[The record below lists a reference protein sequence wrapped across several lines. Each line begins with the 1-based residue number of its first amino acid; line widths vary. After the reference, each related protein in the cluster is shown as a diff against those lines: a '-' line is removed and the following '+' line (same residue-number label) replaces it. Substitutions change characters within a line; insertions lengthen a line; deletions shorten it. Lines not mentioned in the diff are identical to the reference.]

1 MTLLKTICRSYLI
14 RLWLFSIPVQAALIA
29 QLSPLSE
36 SASDD
41 SSNEFYDPEPMYCEV
56 FHPEECEELYQVD
69 SCVGEMD
76 SCIQLYEPEVEYFD
90 DGLRYYDSTTGG
102 FYPDALFSERPLDS
116 DELRY
121 YDHRAAKYYPPV
133 HLDDVPYYEPPT
145 RNIQS
150 TPGPKLH
157 LNGGGE
163 RAPRSEERSHM
174 GPPREIQAGS
184 VTDAGDLR
192 LPPEQAEGR
201 VSNESPSS
209 PISNEVLNNNRES
222 SAIAPQKVQHQS
234 SVETPE
240 NSLPQGNIQSAPQNS
255 PITKEMGM
263 GQLGSSGSMNLTL
276 SNDYEDRKEAN
287 KAEFLSRMRA
297 TIPPHNPKDLEIE
310 DDSIA
315 QIELP
320 ATRQQRQGQIQSPPE
335 QRPMQVIAPN
345 TPLSP
350 NSPFSGILKDA
361 SAKPNPRTIKDI
373 TISFEDVPIIEYIRY
388 ISKIAGR
395 NFVFNEEDLQ
405 FNVTV
410 VSEQMES
417 IETLMSSLL
426 QELQIRDLYLLEQAN
441 NLIIHRNP
449 RVRAPAR
456 IVSGGTEPTSG
467 APSELVTRI
476 FRLKTLDP
484 QRASEIIRPLLS
496 ADAFVEVLRDT
507 NKLIITDLVANVN
520 KIAQLIDTLDA
531 PNSGVQIGQYVVRK
545 AFVDSL
551 VDLATKI
558 LQPIAQGNPF
568 ILVPHKTSNS
578 IYIVSNEYIVQKTLA
593 ILQNLDVQES
603 KTNVRSLDELSA
615 KNVQGL
621 TSQGTFEKRRVGSV
635 AGGVTPG
642 VVGYAGAPP
651 VGEEEAAA
659 PTTAVQPGAVVY
671 TGQPP
676 FIPGQPGFPPGYE
689 GTPEQGVYY
698 PPGYQPRPGYL
709 PSGMIQSEG
718 RLMTAQG
725 EAGGFYPGLGD
736 QYRYTGTDI
745 SGGAGRLSSEGY
757 LRGVPAEAFP
767 YGSIQS
773 GGMVPMLEEGRDFL
787 PGAISSAPQ
796 WLKGLPLG
804 QIAPRYFYVYR
815 LKYRRGDE
823 IEVALR
829 HIANDLIISGIA
841 HPELVAAINSGKWDP
856 IDNSLSFIGTSRALK
871 KLEEFIE
878 EIDVALRQVF
888 VEMLIL
894 ETDIADS
901 LQFGVDW
908 ITSFG
913 GGPTN
918 GNQAFQSGTT
928 NPLAQAISSTINL
941 ATTPPTVPFFSPAN
955 LPIPGYAAAII
966 GTHLTHNGTRF
977 STIGALV
984 KAVHLNSK
992 INIVLNPKIVTED
1005 NNTAEVFVG
1014 SVDRYKSQSIT
1025 NSNNSDSLVTNNFQ
1039 FIDVGTTLRVT
1050 PLIGNNGMVTLEIVE
1065 ERSTPNPAANVP
1077 DTNNQNDFAL
1087 IPVISKD
1094 RTVTQVHIPNGCFAI
1109 LSGLLSSNT
1118 LRSTNQIPCLGG
1130 IPIIGG
1136 FCKSKD
1142 NEDNK
1147 LNVMIFVRP
1156 KIIESD
1162 DDLEEMTKRQ
1172 QDVWCEKQKIHRNW
1186 NFEIDETL
1194 DQLNIKPTDPD
1205 EIGCAGC
1212 NQ

>member
-1 MTLLKTICRSYLI
+1 MTLLKPICRSYLL
-14 RLWLFSIPVQAALIA
+14 RLWLFSIPYQAALIA
-29 QLSPLSE
+29 QLSPLPDC
-36 SASDD
+36 ASGD
-41 SSNEFYDPEPMYCEV
+41 SSDEFYDPEPICCE
-56 FHPEECEELYQVD
+56 FSHPEDCEIQYEVD
-69 SCVGEMD
+69 SYVQEIDGCGPF
-76 SCIQLYEPEVEYFD
+76 YEPEVEYFD
-90 DGLRYYDSTTGG
+90 DGLRYYDPTTGS
-102 FYPDALFSERPLDS
+102 FYPHSFFSERPLDS

-121 YDHRAAKYYPPV
+121 FDHRAAEEKRKYYPSV
-133 HLDDVPYYEPPT
+133 NLDDIPYYET
-145 RNIQS
+145 RTERTQS
-150 TPGPKLH
+150 AQRPQPQR
-157 LNGGGE
+157 NE
-163 RAPRSEERSHM
+163 RNETARSLVETHRDV
-174 GPPREIQAGS
+174 QAGS
-184 VTDAGDLR
+184 IMDAGDLK
-192 LPPEQAEGR
+192 LPPEQSQGG
-201 VSNESPSS
+201 VSNESPEPQIPPEFQEPYVPEIEQQEGSVHSAGQRSS
-209 PISNEVLNNNRES
+209 RSKKEMRKGQLDS
-222 SAIAPQKVQHQS
+222 SGMIDMTLSDSKEAAAKMRNQDPS
-234 SVETPE
+234 SH
-240 NSLPQGNIQSAPQNS
+240 A
-255 PITKEMGM
+255 TKEA
-263 GQLGSSGSMNLTL
+263 
-276 SNDYEDRKEAN
+276 DKESY
-287 KAEFLSRMRA
+287 LSRMRA
-297 TIPPHNPKDLEIE
+297 KIPPHNPKDLELE

-315 QIELP
+315 QLELP

-531 PNSGVQIGQYVVRK
+531 PNSGVQIGQYVVRR

-603 KTNVRSLDELSA
+603 KTNVRSLDDLNA
-615 KNVQGL
+615 GNIPGL
-621 TSQGTFEKRRVGSV
+621 TSQGAFEKKRVGAI

-642 VVGYAGAPP
+642 VVGSAGAFPE
-651 VGEEEAAA
+651 VEGEAAA
-659 PTTAVQPGAVVY
+659 TTTAVLPGRVVY

-676 FIPGQPGFPPGYE
+676 FIPGQPGFPSGYE
-689 GTPEQGVYY
+689 GTPEEGLYY

-725 EAGGFYPGLGD
+725 ETIGSYPGGFEGRP
-736 QYRYTGTDI
+736 YTGI
-745 SGGAGRLSSEGY
+745 GGAGQLSSEGY
-757 LRGVPAEAFP
+757 IRGVPVEAFP

-773 GGMVPMLEEGRDFL
+773 GGAPMGMLEEGRDFL
-787 PGAISSAPQ
+787 PGGISSVPQ
-796 WLKGLPLG
+796 WVRGLPLG
-804 QIAPRYFYVYR
+804 HITQERFYIYKLR
-815 LKYRRGDE
+815 YRRGDQ

-829 HIANDLIISGIA
+829 KIANSLLVTGVA
-841 HPELVAAINSGKWDP
+841 PPELIASINSSQW
-856 IDNSLSFIGTSRALK
+856 IESSNSLMFTGTIRALDK
-871 KLEEFIE
+871 IKELLLEV
-878 EIDVALRQVF
+878 DAPLRQVF
-888 VEMLIL
+888 IEMLVL
-894 ETDIADS
+894 ETDISDS
-901 LQFGVDW
+901 LNLGVEW
-908 ITSFG
+908 ITNFG
-913 GGPTN
+913 GGGTN
-918 GNQAFQSGTT
+918 GAQSFQTDNLLGQALSTT
-928 NPLAQAISSTINL
+928 NLRTV
-941 ATTPPTVPFFSPAN
+941 PPTLPSFSPLS
-955 LPIPGYAAAII
+955 LPFPGYAAAII

-977 STIGALV
+977 NTIGALI
-984 KAVHLNSK
+984 KAVHSDTK
-992 INIVLNPKIVTED
+992 INILLNPKIITED
-1005 NNTAEVFVG
+1005 NNTAEIFVG
-1014 SVDRYKSQSIT
+1014 TVDRYKTQSIT
-1025 NSNNSDSLVTNNFQ
+1025 NENGGLVTNNFQ
-1039 FIDVGTTLRVT
+1039 FLDVGTTLRVT
-1050 PLIGNNGMVTLEIVE
+1050 PLISSNGIITMDIVE
-1065 ERSTPNPAANVP
+1065 ERSIPNPNANEVN
-1077 DTNNQNDFAL
+1077 TSVFNDFNL
-1087 IPVISKD
+1087 VPVISKD
-1094 RTVTQVHIPNGCFAI
+1094 RTVTRVHVPDGFFVVI
-1109 LSGLLSSNT
+1109 SGLMFDQETRTVS
-1118 LRSTNQIPCLGG
+1118 QVPCLGG

-1136 FCKSKD
+1136 LCKQKTNTD
-1142 NEDNK
+1142 TKQNIM
-1147 LNVMIFVRP
+1147 LFIRP
-1156 KIIESD
+1156 IILDTD
-1162 DDLEEMTKRQ
+1162 DDLEDVTKRQ
-1172 QDVWCEKQKIHRNW
+1172 QDVWCEKEKWRRSW
-1186 NFEIDETL
+1186 NYEIDETL
-1194 DQLNIKPTDPD
+1194 DQFNLKPTDPD
-1205 EIGCAGC
+1205 DIGCAGC